1 MAIRLVDVQNVRSYS
16 SDVKTYGSYL
26 MDSLNRVI
34 GNIEGLKTRNI
45 IEGEV
50 ADVLEQI
57 SADAYKEAQN
67 FNVFLENFATIVNKT
82 ADEVE
87 RIDEESSK
95 KLTSE
100 NLLKGVNYKSNG
112 MSKNSISYDPTT
124 GVPKVTTKVNFGFGE
139 FEV

>member
-1 MAIRLVDVQNVRSYS
+1 MAIRLVDIQNVRSYS

-26 MDSLNRVI
+26 IDSLHRVI

-50 ADVLEQI
+50 ANVLEQI

-67 FNVFLENFATIVNKT
+67 FNAFLESFATIVNNT

-87 RIDEESSK
+87 KIDEETSK

-112 MSKNSISYDPTT
+112 NSISYDPTT
-124 GVPKVTTKVNFGFGE
+124 GVPKVTTKGIFGF
-139 FEV
+139 

>member
-50 ADVLEQI
+50 ANVLEQI

-67 FNVFLENFATIVNKT
+67 FNAFLENFATIVNKT

-100 NLLKGVNYKSNG
+100 NLLKGVNYKSDG

-124 GVPKVTTKVNFGFGE
+124 GVPKVTTKGIFGF
-139 FEV
+139 

>member
-1 MAIRLVDVQNVRSYS
+1 
-16 SDVKTYGSYL
+16 

-50 ADVLEQI
+50 ANVLEQI

-67 FNVFLENFATIVNKT
+67 FNAFLENFATIVNKT

-100 NLLKGVNYKSNG
+100 NLLKGVNYKSDG

-124 GVPKVTTKVNFGFGE
+124 SVPKVTTKVKIPFGE
-139 FEV
+139 YEV

>member
-67 FNVFLENFATIVNKT
+67 FNVF
-82 ADEVE
+82 
-87 RIDEESSK
+87 
-95 KLTSE
+95 
-100 NLLKGVNYKSNG
+100 
-112 MSKNSISYDPTT
+112 
-124 GVPKVTTKVNFGFGE
+124 
-139 FEV
+139 

>member
-67 FNVFLENFATIVNKT
+67 FNVFLESFATIVNKT

-112 MSKNSISYDPTT
+112 MGKNSISYDPTT